1 MKDRTNN
8 FTSSQI
14 HKLVKKGGYDGFLKS
29 GQTYIRE
36 KSQEYFL
43 GRSLD
48 TNVYTQAIAWGQL
61 MEYFVYEKLEA
72 DYLHTQDRR
81 FHNDL
86 DWSGVPDFEIPD
98 AIVSESKSYQLNRF
112 ASYSLCIKQ
121 KNIEL
126 LKSDFPAEYWQIVSN
141 SVINKTEWGE
151 AISYAPTIDELKEIA
166 FRIEETDFLEQC
178 KLDVWKFRFIVEKVQ
193 LELFNELACIPN
205 DSKIPSLTRFDF
217 KVPEADKDL
226 LIERVTL
233 AQKVK
238 DKLNG
243 N

>member
-1 MKDRTNN
+1 M
-8 FTSSQI
+8 
-14 HKLVKKGGYDGFLKS
+14 FL
-29 GQTYIRE
+29 T
-36 KSQEYFL
+36 L
-43 GRSLD
+43 
-48 TNVYTQAIAWGQL
+48 TV
-61 MEYFVYEKLEA
+61 V
-72 DYLHTQDRR
+72 H
-81 FHNDL
+81 
-86 DWSGVPDFEIPD
+86 
-98 AIVSESKSYQLNRF
+98 
-112 ASYSLCIKQ
+112 
-121 KNIEL
+121 
-126 LKSDFPAEYWQIVSN
+126 VSN
-141 SVINKTEWGE
+141 SVINHTEWGE

-205 DSKIPSLTRFDF
+205 DSKIASLTRFDF